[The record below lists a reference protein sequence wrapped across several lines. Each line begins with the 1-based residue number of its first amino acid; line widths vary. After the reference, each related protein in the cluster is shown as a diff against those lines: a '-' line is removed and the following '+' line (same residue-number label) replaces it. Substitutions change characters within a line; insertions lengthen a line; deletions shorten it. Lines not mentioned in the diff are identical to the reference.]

1 MNVLNIHAF
10 FAKGYFLFGHLK
22 LLRAAVTA
30 EGINSSLLWIRL
42 GPTRN

>member
-30 EGINSSLLWIRL
+30 EGINSS
-42 GPTRN
+42 TVDQTQTHA